1 MPSEDGQILP
11 DVRASPDDRSRL
23 SQDRAEPGGVAEYSE
38 GLRAS
43 RVGGRKFAWRAS
55 QAVGY
60 GNLMLMLEQQ
70 AAFVEGAPEIF
81 RPVPGGWGKM
91 GYTHFSPGGGR
102 GCPKGCTPSGLDTAS

>member
-43 RVGGRKFAWRAS
+43 RVGGRKFASRAS

-70 AAFVEGAPEIF
+70 AAFVEGGARDFPAGSW
-81 RPVPGGWGKM
+81 RLGKD
-91 GYTHFSPGGGR
+91 GTHAFFAWR
-102 GCPKGCTPSGLDTAS
+102 RARLY